1 MNPFI
6 LKFKTKQIKICQA
19 CQKNYDGLNETL
31 GLVVA
36 HTERW
41 IVSNLATGTQFLGRD
56 SNSHYHAHMTCL
68 KMVKSSFIEKD
79 LIIPSTVQEHLT
91 PIQKV
96 YLTTCLQASI
106 AM

>member
-36 HTERW
+36 HTER
-41 IVSNLATGTQFLGRD
+41 
-56 SNSHYHAHMTCL
+56 
-68 KMVKSSFIEKD
+68 
-79 LIIPSTVQEHLT
+79 
-91 PIQKV
+91 
-96 YLTTCLQASI
+96 
-106 AM
+106 